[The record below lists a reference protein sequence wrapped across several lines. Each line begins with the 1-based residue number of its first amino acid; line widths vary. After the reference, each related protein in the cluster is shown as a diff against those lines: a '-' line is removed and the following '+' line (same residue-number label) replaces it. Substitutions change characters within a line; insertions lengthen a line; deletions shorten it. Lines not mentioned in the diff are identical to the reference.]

1 MGPTQAWLAM
11 AAWPVLPSPAAG
23 PHTRLE
29 CPQEAGYL
37 SPGDASGF
45 PFAAP
50 ANMFCNELR
59 ESIHYGKNWG
69 VERSLPAGV
78 WVRVHRAAGW
88 AGLGE
93 VGVGAGLVA

>member
-1 MGPTQAWLAM
+1 
-11 AAWPVLPSPAAG
+11 
-23 PHTRLE
+23 
-29 CPQEAGYL
+29 
-37 SPGDASGF
+37 
-45 PFAAP
+45 
-50 ANMFCNELR
+50 MFCNELR